1 MNSKEHPCPD
11 CRYPKRIDED
21 YCPTCPFAKLETEQK
36 SRWSSLF
43 DFGGGGGAAKPQ
55 SAVPPPVENPFP
67 QIQPQPISEP
77 LRTEPLRTEP
87 LRTEPFRTEPPRA
100 EPPRPSVPTYS
111 PPPQQLQN
119 YPPPPPPNYGGRSTM
134 LPGAEMPP
142 MPRNVPR
149 GTFNPYTQ
157 PLVETP
163 KFKLTSV
170 PRHTETTGQTTEFEG
185 ESVALKRGNL
195 DKENY
200 TISSQEHATV
210 ENIDNRWFISNK
222 SSLKTTYIQV
232 NSMTEIRDGD
242 VVLIGD
248 RMFIFRP
255 E

>member
-43 DFGGGGGAAKPQ
+43 DFGGGSSKPQ
-55 SAVPPPVENPFP
+55 QTSTPAPVENPFP
-67 QIQPQPISEP
+67 QIQPQQNIEQ
-77 LRTEPLRTEP
+77 
-87 LRTEPFRTEPPRA
+87 PRV
-100 EPPRPSVPTYS
+100 EQPRLEQPRPVPNLIPQPQYS
-111 PPPQQLQN
+111 PPS
-119 YPPPPPPNYGGRSTM
+119 PPPNAGGRSTM
-134 LPGAEMPP
+134 LPGAEFPP
-142 MPRNVPR
+142 LPRSVPR

-157 PLVETP
+157 PLLETP
-163 KFKLTSV
+163 KFKLTSI
-170 PRHTETTGQTTEFEG
+170 PRHTETTGQSMQFEG
-185 ESVALKRGNL
+185 DSVALKRGNL

-200 TISSQEHATV
+200 TISSQEHATID
-210 ENIDNRWFISNK
+210 NIDNRWFISNK

-232 NSMTEIRDGD
+232 NSMTEIKDGD

>member
-21 YCPTCPFAKLETEQK
+21 YCPTCPFAKLETDQK

-43 DFGGGGGAAKPQ
+43 DFGSGSKPQ
-55 SAVPPPVENPFP
+55 PSTPATPVPVENPFP
-67 QIQPQPISEP
+67 QIQHQPNIEQQQP
-77 LRTEPLRTEP
+77 RTDYR
-87 LRTEPFRTEPPRA
+87 PPVSN
-100 EPPRPSVPTYS
+100 PV
-111 PPPQQLQN
+111 PPPQPQYSHPL
-119 YPPPPPPNYGGRSTM
+119 PPNTGGRATM
-134 LPGAEMPP
+134 LPGAELPP
-142 MPRNVPR
+142 MPPRNVPR

-157 PLVETP
+157 PVVETP
-163 KFKLTSV
+163 KFRLTSI
-170 PRHTETTGQTTEFEG
+170 PRHTETSGQTTEFEG
-185 ESVALKRGNL
+185 EVVALRRSNL

-200 TISSQEHATV
+200 TISSQEHATI
-210 ENIDNRWFISNK
+210 ESIDNRWFISNK

-242 VVLIGD
+242 VILIGD

>member
-36 SRWSSLF
+36 SSRWSSLF
-43 DFGGGGGAAKPQ
+43 DFGGGAKPQ
-55 SAVPPPVENPFP
+55 ETPRPVENPFP
-67 QIQPQPISEP
+67 QIQPQQNIEPQRIEVQPNPQQPI
-77 LRTEPLRTEP
+77 
-87 LRTEPFRTEPPRA
+87 
-100 EPPRPSVPTYS
+100 YN
-111 PPPQQLQN
+111 PPPQYNPTPQAAPPPQN
-119 YPPPPPPNYGGRSTM
+119 YPPPPPHNYGGRATM
-134 LPGAEMPP
+134 LPGEMPP
-142 MPRNVPR
+142 LPKNVPR

-157 PLVETP
+157 PLTETP
-163 KFKLTSV
+163 KFKLTSI
-170 PRHTETTGQTTEFEG
+170 PRHTETTGQTNEYEG
-185 ESVALKRGNL
+185 ESVALKRSNL

-200 TISSQEHATV
+200 TISSQEHATID
-210 ENIDNRWFISNK
+210 NIDNKWYISNK

-232 NSMTEIRDGD
+232 NSLTEIKDGD

>member
-36 SRWSSLF
+36 SSRWSSLF
-43 DFGGGGGAAKPQ
+43 DFGGGTAKQ
-55 SAVPPPVENPFP
+55 QTTPPPIENPFP
-67 QIQPQPISEP
+67 QIQPQQNIESQRLDEQPSITQPQYNPTPIA
-77 LRTEPLRTEP
+77 TQ
-87 LRTEPFRTEPPRA
+87 A
-100 EPPRPSVPTYS
+100 PSQ
-111 PPPQQLQN
+111 PQQN
-119 YPPPPPPNYGGRSTM
+119 YPPQPPPSNYGGRATM
-134 LPGAEMPP
+134 LPGTEIPP
-142 MPRNVPR
+142 LPRNVPR

-157 PLVETP
+157 PITETP
-163 KFKLTSV
+163 KFKLTSI
-170 PRHTETTGQTTEFEG
+170 PRHTETSGQTNEYEG
-185 ESVALKRGNL
+185 DSVALKRSNL

-200 TISSQEHATV
+200 TISSQEHATID
-210 ENIDNRWFISNK
+210 NIDNKWYISNK

-232 NSMTEIRDGD
+232 NSLTEIKDGD

>member
-36 SRWSSLF
+36 SSRWSSLF
-43 DFGGGGGAAKPQ
+43 DFGSGAKPQ
-55 SAVPPPVENPFP
+55 ETPPPVENPFP
-67 QIQPQPISEP
+67 QIQPQQN
-77 LRTEPLRTEP
+77 
-87 LRTEPFRTEPPRA
+87 FEPPQRI
-100 EPPRPSVPTYS
+100 EVQPSTPQPQYIPQPQYNPPSQA
-111 PPPQQLQN
+111 PPQQN
-119 YPPPPPPNYGGRSTM
+119 YPPPPPPNYGGRATM
-134 LPGAEMPP
+134 LPGAELPP

-157 PLVETP
+157 PLIETP
-163 KFKLTSV
+163 KFKLTSI
-170 PRHTETTGQTTEFEG
+170 PRHTETTGQTNEYEG
-185 ESVALKRGNL
+185 ESVALKRSNL

-200 TISSQEHATV
+200 TISSQEHATID
-210 ENIDNRWFISNK
+210 NIDNKWYISNK

-232 NSMTEIRDGD
+232 NSLTEIKDGD

>member
-43 DFGGGGGAAKPQ
+43 DFGGGGAAKTQ
-55 SAVPPPVENPFP
+55 SDSPPVENPFP
-67 QIQPQPISEP
+67 QIPQQPISEP

-87 LRTEPFRTEPPRA
+87 
-100 EPPRPSVPTYS
+100 PRPPAPTYS
-111 PPPQQLQN
+111 PPPQQPQYN

-232 NSMTEIRDGD
+232 NSMTEIKDGD